1 MTAEVYLWPRAVAV
15 SSCHAVIAKFCLV
28 SLGKGGA
35 RTLAPVPN
43 TTHIIT
49 GCSAG
54 SVQGYAAP
62 GVLYC
67 ECPACDEILPAIPG
81 PSYDIITDL
90 SVNTPRRLQQVPQ
103 PIRSPSG
110 ERIRWR
116 ALLSAPDHTDSEPAC
131 APFQSIHHIQS
142 HLACSCIVSPVVDNA
157 RRRL

>member
-54 SVQGYAAP
+54 SIQGYAAP

-67 ECPACDEILPAIPG
+67 ECPVCDEILPAILG

-110 ERIRWR
+110 AHTLAGATQRSRPNRLGAGLRPIPKHSPHPKPPG
-116 ALLSAPDHTDSEPAC
+116 LLLHCLTC
-131 APFQSIHHIQS
+131 
-142 HLACSCIVSPVVDNA
+142 C
-157 RRRL
+157 